1 MYISILWL
9 FVDTVHAFLF
19 IIYLTSCVQ
28 PHSSWCINDVIWQCM
43 YVEMHVWFL
52 PVMIGTWSVNAGK
65 RWQMV
70 CIYLHHCPLLVVD
83 TIYQGISSFQLHPS
97 QKWTWKLNINCLEK
111 AKKTSPNLPSFG
123 FLDENG
129 KPHIAIAT
137 GCFWRKNPGVVW
149 WGRLCFVE
157 GGRWQGY
164 LRGSMKWGDI

>member
-28 PHSSWCINDVIWQCM
+28 PHSSWCINDVIWQCT

-70 CIYLHHCPLLVVD
+70 CIYLHHCPLLAVD
-83 TIYQGISSFQLHPS
+83 TIYQVPRYFRVHPR
-97 QKWTWKLNINCLEK
+97 KNEHGTWKSTVWK
-111 AKKTSPNLPSFG
+111 GKKTTSPNLPSFG
-123 FLDENG
+123 FLDGNG
-129 KPHIAIAT
+129 KPHIAMPRLFLKKESGSCVMRTAVF
-137 GCFWRKNPGVVW
+137 CWRGVA
-149 WGRLCFVE
+149 RLP
-157 GGRWQGY
+157 
-164 LRGSMKWGDI
+164 